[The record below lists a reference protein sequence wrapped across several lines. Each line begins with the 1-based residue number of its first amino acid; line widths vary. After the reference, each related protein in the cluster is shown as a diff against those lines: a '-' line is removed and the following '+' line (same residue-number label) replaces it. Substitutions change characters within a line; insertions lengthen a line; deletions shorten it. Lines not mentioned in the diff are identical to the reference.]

1 MKCCQ
6 CDRVAMYGA
15 GEKGQFP
22 LCLDCW
28 NKLQSAHYM
37 QFLINAAGA
46 NQALDDMDMI
56 TGFRTP
62 GGRIPV
68 AELARAIVKGPVH
81 NSFKISNSSVGV
93 INTGDLARI
102 TAVVDLSKT
111 TEVEDVGQK
120 IQALTQAV
128 IDASDIAANDKRD
141 LIELIE
147 GFAEQASVEK
157 ASSGLGSVKVDR
169 RSCPGYGQHPRRG
182 GIADFCSPRSIRKR
196 LSRT

>member
-1 MKCCQ
+1 
-6 CDRVAMYGA
+6 MYGA

-147 GFAEQASVEK
+147 GFAEQTIRSKKPAVALALLKSIEDRARGMVSIHGAVELLIS
-157 ASSGLGSVKVDR
+157 AAHVLFGSV
-169 RSCPGYGQHPRRG
+169 
-182 GIADFCSPRSIRKR
+182 
-196 LSRT
+196 